1 MCMILNTGLSRECW
15 LNSFPAK
22 FYIYIFLIMLYVCIE
37 TKVEFHMQFPKVR
50 IKNRSF
56 IQFLN
61 NPHLG
66 IMVCNFIVNIN
77 LLINKSPN
85 EITEENG
92 LNKKKI
98 TFLRLFSILLD
109 TYIHIYLT
117 VHLLRNRPFTKCKVF
132 HHARPD
138 NTKVWK
144 TS

>member
-1 MCMILNTGLSRECW
+1 
-15 LNSFPAK
+15 
-22 FYIYIFLIMLYVCIE
+22 MLYVCIE
-37 TKVEFHMQFPKVR
+37 TKMKFHMQLPKVR

-66 IMVCNFIVNIN
+66 ITVCNFIVNIN

-92 LNKKKI
+92 LNEKKI

-109 TYIHIYLT
+109 TYIHIYLDRSLIAKQAI
-117 VHLLRNRPFTKCKVF
+117 HEMQGLSSRASRQYESLKDILKN
-132 HHARPD
+132 
-138 NTKVWK
+138 VWK
-144 TS
+144 YEDVL